1 MFRKY
6 TDNKNQ
12 QIVIALLKAYGIK
25 KIIASPGGTNPALV
39 ASFQY
44 DGSFELYSC
53 VDERSAAYMACGLC
67 EESMEPVVICC
78 TGATASRNYM
88 PGLTEAFYRKLPIIT
103 LTCSRPLEAIGQ
115 LIPQVTD
122 RTTYPNDI
130 FVDGAQLVPVRT
142 KQDEQQCSY
151 VVNRVLL
158 SSTHRGGGPVH
169 LNIVSVSQS
178 CDTDTLPVVSKI
190 DRYMNYD
197 QLPSIGKGKIAI
209 FVGSHKKMTE
219 RETKAIEK
227 FCQVYNGIVL
237 CDHTSS
243 YNGEYRV
250 DYSLIGTQVQHSFS
264 YLNVDLLIHIG
275 EISGDYQTPKCINAD
290 KIWRVSEDGELRK
303 TFGHIEA
310 IFEMPEFIFFEHY
323 ANCSNVEHNSCS
335 YFEELN
341 LAYKSLYNQIPEL
354 EFSNIWLAKELSYK
368 MPKNCCI
375 HFAILNSLRSWNFF
389 PIDSSIETMCNVG
402 GFGIDGCTSSLIGAS
417 TVNRNKLYYL
427 ITGDLAFFYD
437 LNAIGN
443 RHIGF
448 NVRILL
454 VNSGNGAEFLHF
466 QSPEYEVGVKP
477 YIAAEGHFGN
487 KSHKFVKAVAESLG
501 FNYYAVNNKEEFKKI
516 SPIFTDEKIG
526 KAPMLVEAFI
536 DAEKQSEAWET
547 LSKLAEGTMS
557 EKAVSVMDNM
567 KRSGFGKIVKRIIK

>member
-1 MFRKY
+1 MFKKY

-12 QIVIALLKAYGIK
+12 QIVIALLKAFGIK
-25 KIIASPGGTNPALV
+25 KVIASPGGTNPALV

-67 EESMEPVVICC
+67 EESNEPVVICC

-103 LTCSRPLEAIGQ
+103 LTCSRPIEAIGQ

-122 RTTYPNDI
+122 RTSYPNDI

-158 SSTHRGGGPVH
+158 SSTHHGGGPVH

-178 CDTDTLPVVSKI
+178 CDTDTLPVIRKI
-190 DRYMNYD
+190 DRYMSYD
-197 QLPSIGKGKIAI
+197 QLPNIGKGKIAI
-209 FVGSHKKMTE
+209 FVGSHKEMTA
-219 RETKAIEK
+219 RETIAIEQ
-227 FCQVYNGIVL
+227 FCQLYNGVVL

-243 YNGEYRV
+243 YHGEYRI
-250 DYSLIGTQVQHSFS
+250 DYSLIGTQVLHSFD
-264 YLNVDLLIHIG
+264 YLQVDLLIHIG
-275 EISGDYQTPKCINAD
+275 EISGDYQTPKCINAN
-290 KIWRVSEDGELRK
+290 KIWRVSEDGQLRK

-310 IFEMPEFIFFEHY
+310 VFEMPESLFFEHY
-323 ANCSNVEHNSCS
+323 NNLIEEKSSCS
-335 YFEELN
+335 YFKELN
-341 LAYKSLYNQIPEL
+341 TAYENLNKQIPEL
-354 EFSNIWLAKELSYK
+354 EFSNIWLAKELSAK
-368 MPKNCCI
+368 MPKNSCI

-389 PIDSSIETMCNVG
+389 RIDPSIKTMCNVG
-402 GFGIDGCTSSLIGAS
+402 GFGIDGCTSSLVGAS
-417 TVNRNKLYYL
+417 LANKNKLYYL
-427 ITGDLAFFYD
+427 VTGDLAFFYD

-443 RHIGF
+443 RHIGP
-448 NVRILL
+448 NIRILL
-454 VNSGNGAEFLHF
+454 VNTGNGAEFLHF

-487 KSHKFVKAVAESLG
+487 KSHKFVKAMVESLG
-501 FNYYAVNNKEEFKKI
+501 FDYYAVNNKEEFLKI
-516 SPIFTDEKIG
+516 SSTFTDEKIG

-536 DAEKQSEAWET
+536 DAEKQSDAWES

-567 KRSGFGKIVKRIIK
+567 KHSGFGKIVKRIIK